1 MPDNAIYY
9 QMAYGA
15 TLVLYAGYALSIVLR
30 RRVLARRRAR
40 QQGGRA

>member
-15 TLVLYAGYALSIVLR
+15 IVALFAGYALSIRLR
-30 RRVLARRRAR
+30 RNAIARKRAELER
-40 QQGGRA
+40 QR

>member
-15 TLVLYAGYALSIVLR
+15 LIALFAGYALSIRLR
-30 RRVLARRRAR
+30 RNAIARKRADAGR
-40 QQGGRA
+40 QR

>member
-15 TLVLYAGYALSIVLR
+15 IVALFAGYALSIRLR
-30 RRVLARRRAR
+30 RKSIARKRAELER
-40 QQGGRA
+40 QR

>member
-15 TLVLYAGYALSIVLR
+15 IVALFAGYALSIRLR
-30 RRVLARRRAR
+30 RSAIARKRAELER
-40 QQGGRA
+40 QR

>member
-15 TLVLYAGYALSIVLR
+15 IIVLFVGYALSIRLR
-30 RRVLARRRAR
+30 RNAVARKRAEAER
-40 QQGGRA
+40 SR

>member
-15 TLVLYAGYALSIVLR
+15 LVVMFVAYAWSIHTRRLSIARKLR
-30 RRVLARRRAR
+30 DS
-40 QQGGRA
+40 QQAK